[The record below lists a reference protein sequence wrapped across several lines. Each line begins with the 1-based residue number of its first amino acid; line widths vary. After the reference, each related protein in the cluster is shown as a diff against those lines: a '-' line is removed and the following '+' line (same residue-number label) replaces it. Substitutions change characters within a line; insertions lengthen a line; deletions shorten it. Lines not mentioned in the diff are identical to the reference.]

1 MASLVIHQRSSANE
15 MRPPAAGAATTGP
28 RPCARGGHA
37 LDRPRA
43 GELAACDKFWA
54 DARARLGRLYRLSD
68 RDLDE
73 IEACLAKASGRGR
86 SRLCRSAR
94 FKPPNRPD
102 HVSHSV

>member
-73 IEACLAKASGRGR
+73 IESLLAKRIPKPVAGKPQIRIRTQILYR
-86 SRLCRSAR
+86 SLRW
-94 FKPPNRPD
+94 P
-102 HVSHSV
+102 

>member
-1 MASLVIHQRSSANE
+1 MLCRLTKQVKETERAPNSTE
-15 MRPPAAGAATTGP
+15 
-28 RPCARGGHA
+28 HA

-73 IEACLAKASGRGR
+73 IESLLTKRIPKPVAGKPQIRIRTQILYRSLRWPIRLAR
-86 SRLCRSAR
+86 
-94 FKPPNRPD
+94 
-102 HVSHSV
+102 